1 MPVWLQA
8 GALPGLDEEHLA
20 DQDAVCALQSVDG
33 APQADGCAG
42 MSASKN
48 WRNGTEKIKTA
59 FFEGEAGIK
68 LA

>member
-1 MPVWLQA
+1 
-8 GALPGLDEEHLA
+8 
-20 DQDAVCALQSVDG
+20 
-33 APQADGCAG
+33 
-42 MSASKN
+42 MSASEN